1 MALYA
6 LTGHVAAGYGNLY
19 LHLPIESSAIGL
31 PYIQPRL
38 VRLVAVYIFLC
49 TLFFET

>member
-19 LHLPIESSAIGL
+19 LHLPIALDAIGRCKLDIGKVL
-31 PYIQPRL
+31 P
-38 VRLVAVYIFLC
+38 
-49 TLFFET
+49 